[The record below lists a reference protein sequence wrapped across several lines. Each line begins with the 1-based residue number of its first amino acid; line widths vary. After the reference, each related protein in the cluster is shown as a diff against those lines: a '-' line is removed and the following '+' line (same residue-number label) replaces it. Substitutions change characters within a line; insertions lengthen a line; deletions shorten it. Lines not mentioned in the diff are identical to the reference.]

1 MSEFKSYKAINVY
14 SSYREDYSY
23 HISNCNHFSFVKLNN
38 EFVSEILES
47 AHCRIH
53 ITPECLD
60 SFICFFLNTRIP
72 MVEKNCYTDPLD
84 GEIDIE
90 GSRLNLLKKY
100 WPNSS
105 YGLQAIN
112 PNQFM
117 NEIFVYTL
125 EDFICNVV
133 MMNNG
138 SCYTVPL
145 IN

>member
-1 MSEFKSYKAINVY
+1 MSEFKSYKAISIY

-23 HISNCNHFSFVKLNN
+23 YITSCNHFSVVKLNN
-38 EFVSEILES
+38 EYVSEIMEH
-47 AHCRIH
+47 AYCKIH

-60 SFICFFLNTRIP
+60 SFICFFLNARIP
-72 MVEKNCYTDPLD
+72 MVEKKCYHDPFD
-84 GEIDIE
+84 GEIDNE

-100 WPNSS
+100 WPNSFC
-105 YGLQAIN
+105 GLQFN
-112 PNQFM
+112 GPNQFQ

-125 EDFICNVV
+125 EDFVCNVV